1 MGIRFSVTQVPLIRL
16 LSDARVQITETLDSN
31 DCCAWADHVRCY
43 QCCLCAR
50 CHQNKCTAC
59 NGFSGRI
66 TDRNFNTV
74 HQLLLHLLH
83 RATAAVEQAELL
95 QSGKLCQKA
104 AHPRLCLCAA
114 PNHRQNFRIRICQI
128 FCLYNAVPAGRPHGG
143 DCGGSHQCHRRAGV
157 DVAEDHQVSMTE
169 RIPRQRC
176 AVSVDPFHTCIMTV
190 V

>member
-1 MGIRFSVTQVPLIRL
+1 MLRIQPWTLENMGIRFSVTQVPLIRL

-74 HQLLLHLLH
+74 RQLLLHLLH

-95 QSGKLCQKA
+95 QCRELRQETA
-104 AHPRLCLCAA
+104 RLCLCAA
-114 PNHRQNFRIRICQI
+114 SNNCQNFRIRICQI
-128 FCLYNAVPAGRPHGG
+128 FCLYNAVPASCPHGG
-143 DCGGSHQCHRRAGV
+143 NRGSSH
-157 DVAEDHQVSMTE
+157 
-169 RIPRQRC
+169 
-176 AVSVDPFHTCIMTV
+176 
-190 V
+190 